1 MNEKYKVP
9 DILEAVDVLLNN
21 NNKEKPLILENK
33 EEKPLMLKEK
43 KEKPLK
49 LTNQVEN
56 LKKELQ
62 SVPKDTE
69 KIILQAEKYLK
80 K

>member
-1 MNEKYKVP
+1 MTEKYKVP
-9 DILEAVDVLLNN
+9 DILEAVDALLN
-21 NNKEKPLILENK
+21 NNKEKPLILKDK
-33 EEKPLMLKEK
+33 E
-43 KEKPLK
+43 EKPLK

-56 LKKELQ
+56 LKTELH

>member
-1 MNEKYKVP
+1 MTEKYKVP
-9 DILEAVDVLLNN
+9 DILEAVDALLNN
-21 NNKEKPLILENK
+21 NK
-33 EEKPLMLKEK
+33 EKPLMLKEK

>member
-1 MNEKYKVP
+1 MTEKYKVP
-9 DILEAVDVLLNN
+9 DILEAVDALLNN
-21 NNKEKPLILENK
+21 NK
-33 EEKPLMLKEK
+33 EKPLMLKEK

-56 LKKELQ
+56 LKKELHD
-62 SVPKDTE
+62 VPKDTE

>member
-9 DILEAVDVLLNN
+9 DILEAVDVLLN